1 MQAATPLNLSKH
13 RLRCFQLSKEF
24 ETVNSLLFRNLQN
37 DFHSF
42 DIPTLKL
49 FTAAY

>member
-37 DFHSF
+37 GFSQKHGV
-42 DIPTLKL
+42 L
-49 FTAAY
+49 FLNYNR

>member
-1 MQAATPLNLSKH
+1 MRAATPLNLSKH

-37 DFHSF
+37 DFHRVWDSV
-42 DIPTLKL
+42 PEL
-49 FTAAY
+49 